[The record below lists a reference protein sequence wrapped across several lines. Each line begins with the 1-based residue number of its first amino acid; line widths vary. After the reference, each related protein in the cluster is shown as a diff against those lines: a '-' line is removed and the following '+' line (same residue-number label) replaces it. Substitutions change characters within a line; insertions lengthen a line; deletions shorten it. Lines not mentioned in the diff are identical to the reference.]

1 MTRLT
6 SVAAGFVLV
15 IGAASA
21 QAQDLERVRAL
32 YVAAAYEEALAAM
45 PAAAPPEARL
55 EVEQYRALC
64 LLALGREEAAA
75 AAVERMVRED
85 PTYRPPARDTS
96 PRMQALISAAR
107 TRLLPGIVREVYAGG
122 KSAFDARNDAA
133 AQAAFTRVLAIVDS
147 LPEGERRGLAD
158 LRLLAAEFLALSA
171 ARMSA
176 PPAASTPA
184 PPAGSAPAPAA
195 PPTPA
200 PIVPGHV
207 APIAIDE
214 TLPPWMP
221 PDVSARRTA
230 YTGLLR
236 VRIGEDGRVVSAAV
250 LESSHP
256 AYDQAALRAARRW
269 SYRPA
274 TLDGR
279 PVASQKDVQIRLVP
293 R

>member
-1 MTRLT
+1 MTRFTLT
-6 SVAAGFVLV
+6 AVGFVLV
-15 IGAASA
+15 IGAAGA
-21 QAQDLERVRAL
+21 RAQDLDQIRAL

-45 PAAAPPEARL
+45 PATAPPGIRL

-75 AAVERMVRED
+75 AAVERIVRED
-85 PTYRPPARDTS
+85 PTYVPPARDTS

-122 KSAFDARNDAA
+122 KSALDARDDAA
-133 AQAAFTRVLAIVDS
+133 AQAAFTRVLAIIDS

-158 LRLLAAEFLALSA
+158 LRLLAAEFLDLSA
-171 ARMSA
+171 ARMPVPPAGSTPVPATPAPAASA
-176 PPAASTPA
+176 PPAPV
-184 PPAGSAPAPAA
+184 AA
-195 PPTPA
+195 
-200 PIVPGHV
+200 GHV

-221 PDVSARRTA
+221 PDVAARRTE

-236 VRIGEDGRVVSAAV
+236 VRIGEDGRVLSAAV

>member
-6 SVAAGFVLV
+6 LAAAGFVLI
-15 IGAASA
+15 IGAARA
-21 QAQDLERVRAL
+21 HAQDLERVRAL

-45 PAAAPPEARL
+45 PATAAPEIRL

-75 AAVERMVRED
+75 AAVERIVRED
-85 PTYRPPARDTS
+85 PTYVPPARDTS
-96 PRMQALISAAR
+96 PRMQALLSAAR

-133 AQAAFTRVLAIVDS
+133 AEAAFTRVLAIIDS

-158 LRLLAAEFLALSA
+158 LRLLAAEFLDLSV
-171 ARMSA
+171 ARTRKLA
-176 PPAASTPA
+176 
-184 PPAGSAPAPAA
+184 AGSATAPAA
-195 PPTPA
+195 PEPPA
-200 PIVPGHV
+200 PVVPGQV

-221 PDVSARRTA
+221 PDVAARRTE

-236 VRIGEDGRVVSAAV
+236 VRIGEDGRVLSAAV

>member
-6 SVAAGFVLV
+6 LAAAGFVLI

-21 QAQDLERVRAL
+21 HGQDLERVRAL

-45 PAAAPPEARL
+45 PATAPPEIRL

-64 LLALGREEAAA
+64 LLALGREESAA
-75 AAVERMVRED
+75 AAVERIVRED
-85 PTYRPPARDTS
+85 PTYVPPARDTS
-96 PRMQALISAAR
+96 PRMQALLAAAR
-107 TRLLPGIVREVYAGG
+107 TRLLPGIVREAYAGG

-133 AQAAFTRVLAIVDS
+133 AQAAFTRVLAIIDS

-158 LRLLAAEFLALSA
+158 LRLLAAEFLDLSVARTRKLA
-171 ARMSA
+171 AESA
-176 PPAASTPA
+176 T
-184 PPAGSAPAPAA
+184 APAPE
-195 PPTPA
+195 PPA
-200 PIVPGHV
+200 PVVPGQV

-221 PDVSARRTA
+221 PDVAARRTE

-236 VRIGEDGRVVSAAV
+236 VRIGEDGRVLSAAV